1 MAKSPRKITLS
12 NGHVIR
18 TRERIRFRPYM
29 AVFYLLLI
37 FFAAI
42 VIVPL
47 WWMIANSFET
57 IKTYAF
63 PNPPHFWP
71 VKFTW
76 KNYNLVMMNTKM
88 TDYLINSVIVTGM
101 DVVLNLF
108 IASMAG
114 FVFSKGRFPGKTL
127 LLLMIMSSMMVP
139 FETKLMPIYRIIQA
153 WGLTN
158 SHLGAVIPGAL
169 TAAFNIFMIKK
180 FCDSLPD
187 DMMESATVDGAGKFR
202 IFLQIYLPLMG
213 PILAT
218 LTVLTTMNSWNDLLW
233 PMIILTKEQMYTVQV
248 GMSVMSNGDFG
259 VHSGMICAASCLSIL
274 PLALIFI
281 FMQKYIVQSV
291 AATGIKQ

>member
-1 MAKSPRKITLS
+1 
-12 NGHVIR
+12 
-18 TRERIRFRPYM
+18 
-29 AVFYLLLI
+29 
-37 FFAAI
+37 
-42 VIVPL
+42 
-47 WWMIANSFET
+47 
-57 IKTYAF
+57 
-63 PNPPHFWP
+63 
-71 VKFTW
+71 
-76 KNYNLVMMNTKM
+76 MMNTKM